1 MSIVAF
7 LLFFFYNTVCLL
19 GLILKIHLD
28 FIMETLA
35 KIFGS
40 ETKVKILR
48 LFLFNQ
54 DSFFDI
60 DNIAD
65 RVKENPIKVR
75 KEINAL
81 EKIAFIKK
89 KSLYKGLVKKGKK
102 QVKKFSFTFGLN
114 PNFTYIAPLYNL
126 LINSKPLEPK
136 ELSKKISDLG
146 SIKLLIVSGVFT
158 QDKESRVDML
168 IVGDNVK
175 NSSLEHTIKNIE
187 AELGKEVRYAFF
199 TLEDFTYRLRMFDKL
214 IRDILDYPHEK
225 IINKIG
231 NI

>member
-1 MSIVAF
+1 
-7 LLFFFYNTVCLL
+7 
-19 GLILKIHLD
+19 
-28 FIMETLA
+28 METLA

-40 ETKVKILR
+40 EAKVKILR

-54 DSFFDI
+54 ESYFDL
-60 DNIAD
+60 DNVSE
-65 RVKENPIKVR
+65 RVKENITKVR
-75 KEINAL
+75 KEINNL
-81 EKIAFIKK
+81 EKISFLKK
-89 KSLYKGLVKKGKK
+89 KSIFKGTVKKGKR
-102 QVKKFSFTFGLN
+102 QVKKFNIVYCLN
-114 PNFTYIAPLYNL
+114 LNFNYIPSLYNL

-136 ELSKKISDLG
+136 ELARKISNLG
-146 SIKLLIVSGVFT
+146 NIKLLLVAGVFT

-175 NSSLEHTIKNIE
+175 NSSLDNTIKNIE
-187 AELGKEVRYAFF
+187 AEIGKEVRYAFF
-199 TLEDFTYRLRMFDKL
+199 NTDDFNYRLRMFDKL

>member
-1 MSIVAF
+1 
-7 LLFFFYNTVCLL
+7 
-19 GLILKIHLD
+19 
-28 FIMETLA
+28 METLS
-35 KIFGS
+35 KIFGG
-40 ETKVKILR
+40 EVKVKILR

-54 DSFFDI
+54 DNHFDL
-60 DNIAD
+60 DTIAE
-65 RVKENPIKVR
+65 RVKENVSKVR
-75 KEINAL
+75 KELNNL
-81 EKIAFIKK
+81 ERAGFIKK
-89 KSLYKGLVKKGKK
+89 KSVYKGLVKKGKR
-102 QVKKFSFTFGLN
+102 QIKKFTFTYFLN
-114 PNFTYIAPLYNL
+114 TNFTYIAPLYNL

-175 NSSLEHTIKNIE
+175 KASLENTIKNIE
-187 AELGKEVRYAFF
+187 AELGKEIKYAFF
-199 TLEDFTYRLRMFDKL
+199 TLDDFTYRLRMFDKL
-214 IRDILDYPHEK
+214 IRDILDYPHQK